1 MISYKKEPKINVG
14 ILTERKI
21 NFDLYGEYRIEGLNQ
36 IFSGRFS
43 AELINEKILCKRG
56 NETFEFPNDV
66 SFEPV
71 DPGIES
77 FLIKDV
83 IIGVKFHW
91 ERKEKLRFAGILH
104 IIKDKGKLTAI
115 NVISIEQ
122 YLASVISSEMNAKA
136 SLQLLKAHAIL
147 SRSWLLAQL
156 EKSKL
161 LKKEKVKPRAEFLS
175 ENELIKWYDREDHKN
190 FDVCADDHCQR
201 YHGIT
206 KIVSEVARQAIELT
220 RGIVMTDDDK
230 ICDARYS
237 KSCGGITE
245 SFGNVWEPIHLEYL
259 TPVVDYKYEPDYF
272 DLNFADE
279 MNAVKWIKGNA
290 PAFCNVHDT
299 KILSQVLVDYDQ
311 DTKEFYRWKVEYSQ
325 LELQELIYSKTHMEF
340 GDIID
345 LIPLERGDSAR
356 IIKLKIKGTKKE
368 FIFGKELEIRRILS
382 RTHLYS
388 SAFVVE
394 KNEIVN
400 EIPQKFTLYGAG
412 WGHGV
417 GLCQI
422 GAAYM
427 ASKGYQFDEILFHYF
442 TGIRLKKIY

>member
-1 MISYKKEPKINVG
+1 MLSYKKEPKISVG
-14 ILTERKI
+14 IISERKI
-21 NFDLYGEYRIEGLNQ
+21 NFDLYGEFRIEGLNQ
-36 IFSGRFS
+36 ILSGRFS
-43 AELINEKILCKRG
+43 AELINEKIICKRG

-66 SFEPV
+66 AFEPV

-83 IIGVKFHW
+83 TIGVKFHW
-91 ERKEKLRFAGILH
+91 ERKEKLGFAGTLK
-104 IIKDKGKLTAI
+104 IIKTKGKLTAI
-115 NVISIEQ
+115 NLITIEK
-122 YLASVISSEMNAKA
+122 YLASVISSEMNAKS
-136 SLQLLKAHAIL
+136 SLQLLKAHAIV

-161 LKKEKVKPRAEFLS
+161 VKKEKAGPGVEFHS

-201 YHGIT
+201 YQGIT
-206 KIVSEVARQAIELT
+206 KTISETARQAIEQTL
-220 RGIVMTDDDK
+220 GIVMADDDK

-259 TPVVDYKYEPDYF
+259 SPVIDYKYEPDYY

-279 MNAVKWIKGNA
+279 TNAVRWIKGNV
-290 PAFCNVHDT
+290 PAFCNIQDA

-311 DTKEFYRWKVEYSQ
+311 ETKQFYRWKVDYTQQEI
-325 LELQELIYSKTHMEF
+325 QELINTKTQMEF

-345 LIPLERGDSAR
+345 LIPVERGDSSR

-382 RTHLYS
+382 KTHLYS
-388 SAFVVE
+388 SAFIVE
-394 KNEIVN
+394 KNEYVN
-400 EIPQKFTLYGAG
+400 EVPQKFTLYGAG

-442 TGIRLKKIY
+442 TGISLKKIY